1 MIIHYDTIE
10 EMVNIIEH
18 LVRKGIEFEVFT
30 MSGQI
35 RLSGGDLN
43 E

>member
-18 LVRKGIEFEVFT
+18 LVRKGLTFEVNT
-30 MSGQI
+30 MSSQI
-35 RLSGGDLN
+35 KLGEGY
-43 E
+43 